1 MEQTNVKSWT
11 CRCHNFR
18 FLTSENKE
26 EVTGEGNSQVLRK
39 GKLEKY
45 VNEEGEDVI
54 MNSWEG
60 KEEGVWMRYSFLS
73 QRFPTSSLTS
83 SVVKTTVHCLNC
95 GVHVLT
101 EENAGPRAKVGEVV
115 TIGEEMQPGSTAQ
128 RDQASPV
135 WGVVMY
141 EEGFPEPRIEPRLW
155 NQRLG
160 RSSSSLEAQ
169 DPNASPVY
177 ALDVS
182 PTQSMIVDPSPL
194 PSRDRHSFPYH
205 PSHASSTTITEWV
218 NGYVDGLI
226 SEMETKMEEK
236 IARIRREVEEEEGW
250 IREEANA
257 LLVRSGVK
265 RRLGQHKSTVSSAQ
279 SPPVTSPAYQDF
291 PSSIRRASFQARQ
304 RPAPPSTVV
313 PDDTTS
319 TSKEKGKGQV
329 LTPSTFLREP
339 TIPAPVPPTPTGDM
353 RTPQPVPS
361 PPPPHSASADSS
373 VSTDHSSLEASVLNL
388 DEVSK
393 SQQSL
398 NTTLLGGEKRVQEQ
412 DVAVFPLDEEMSDD
426 EEGEDVMLGDDLD
439 APVPR
444 DQEGTPIL
452 SVTQQNY
459 RYLSSNFVDEV
470 KMDENGSARR
480 LGASQEAKIRSLLS
494 LDMPSHRGLLRAK
507 RNNAEYFHDVE
518 VEEREDDPKLDW
530 ERMLSS
536 SVPIPQARPS
546 KGPAPF
552 RGDSDRSTRRQ
563 SALID
568 RKINQPLQSIQEVET
583 FTEEA
588 KIPGIGDKNAKP
600 EPIEFGRSVPV
611 IPAWNGPSSLS
622 LMFNHPNRRQ
632 VSQPSASSPQP
643 PSTHSTSGEP
653 SRAESR

>member
-1 MEQTNVKSWT
+1 MLCVNRSLQSLFGCVPEE
-11 CRCHNFR
+11 FR
-18 FLTSENKE
+18 DPKRTRMTEFEFFVDSAI
-26 EVTGEGNSQVLRK
+26 R
-39 GKLEKY
+39 
-45 VNEEGEDVI
+45 
-54 MNSWEG
+54 
-60 KEEGVWMRYSFLS
+60 
-73 QRFPTSSLTS
+73 SSL
-83 SVVKTTVHCLNC
+83 
-95 GVHVLT
+95 
-101 EENAGPRAKVGEVV
+101 NAFQPLRYPLGEVV
-115 TIGEEMQPGSTAQ
+115 TIGEEMQPGSTPQ

-160 RSSSSLEAQ
+160 RSSSSLEDQ
-169 DPNASPVY
+169 DSNASPVY
-177 ALDVS
+177 ALVAS

-205 PSHASSTTITEWV
+205 PSHASSTTTTEWV

-236 IARIRREVEEEEGW
+236 IARIRREVEEEEDW

-313 PDDTTS
+313 S
-319 TSKEKGKGQV
+319 
-329 LTPSTFLREP
+329 TPSTFLREP
-339 TIPAPVPPTPTGDM
+339 TIPDPIPPTPTGDM
-353 RTPQPVPS
+353 RTRQPVPS

-373 VSTDHSSLEASVLNL
+373 VSTDHSSLEAGVLNL

-398 NTTLLGGEKRVQEQ
+398 NTTLLGGEKRAQEQ

-439 APVPR
+439 ALVPR
-444 DQEGTPIL
+444 DEEGTPIL
-452 SVTQQNY
+452 SVTLQNY

-536 SVPIPQARPS
+536 SVPIPQARP
-546 KGPAPF
+546 K
-552 RGDSDRSTRRQ
+552 DRH
-563 SALID
+563 
-568 RKINQPLQSIQEVET
+568 
-583 FTEEA
+583 
-588 KIPGIGDKNAKP
+588 
-600 EPIEFGRSVPV
+600 RSVGAQTVPH
-611 IPAWNGPSSLS
+611 A
-622 LMFNHPNRRQ
+622 
-632 VSQPSASSPQP
+632 VSPL
-643 PSTHSTSGEP
+643 
-653 SRAESR
+653 